1 MTNIDSLRLEIFV
14 PAAVLVGG
22 YAGVS
27 RELVEVGGV
36 AGVVDAGEERRR
48 E

>member
-22 YAGVS
+22 YASVS